1 MSPRGFVK
9 SNVVNLDDVVKHKS
23 IRIQSKNMQEVSD
36 IIHKIWIQNY
46 TQFASD
52 VWCDL
57 SLLFL
62 FMEMRKQFEQIPA
75 CKFDIKK

>member
-1 MSPRGFVK
+1 
-9 SNVVNLDDVVKHKS
+9 
-23 IRIQSKNMQEVSD
+23 MQEGSD